1 MAFQRRAGNRFSG
14 AIWPG
19 FVDAITSLL
28 MVMIFVLTIFMVV
41 QYVLGEEINNQDD
54 DLNALNAQLNDLS
67 EALGLEATRADRLES
82 RVATLTGSL
91 SAAEAR
97 AAEQDA
103 LPASRLRGSGRRPPS
118 RPSRNRSRHFW
129 RRIGSL
135 ARPATRRRPRRR
147 RR

>member
-14 AIWPG
+14 SIWPG

-41 QYVLGEEINNQDD
+41 QYVLREEITNQDD
-54 DLNALNAQLNDLS
+54 ELNALNAQLNDLS

-91 SAAEAR
+91 SAAEERIATLTAEGER
-97 AAEQDA
+97 QAAAIASFEEQVAA
-103 LPASRLRGSGRRPPS
+103 LLAQNTG
-118 RPSRNRSRHFW
+118 N
-129 RRIGSL
+129 L
-135 ARPATRRRPRRR
+135 ARPVTRRRPRRPR
-147 RR
+147 R